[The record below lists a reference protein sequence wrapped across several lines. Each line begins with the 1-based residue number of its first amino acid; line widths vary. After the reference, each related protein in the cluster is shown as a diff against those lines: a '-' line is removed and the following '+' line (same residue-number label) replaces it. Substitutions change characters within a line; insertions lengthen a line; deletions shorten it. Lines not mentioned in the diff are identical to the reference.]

1 MPQPLPNLHHLEL
14 FYHVV
19 KAGGITAAT
28 RSMPYGIQQPA
39 VSGQITSLEKEL
51 GVRLFQRRPFTLT
64 PAGQELYGF
73 IAPFFTKLPEVASKI
88 AGKASCHLRLAAPAM
103 LIREHLP
110 KVLVA
115 LRKSNPRMELSLM
128 EAGQLRTLEL
138 LELEEIDLAIAELEN
153 NAPPGIQC
161 EILAT
166 LPMVLLI
173 PEGVKIPK
181 GGIHDLVDHYPLIR
195 PPANTAVSRLFS
207 KGLERAGL
215 KWDSKIEVTT
225 IDLVQAYVSQG
236 FGIGVSVQAPGV
248 KFAKDIRVLDL
259 NDFPQLI
266 IAGLWR
272 GQIHPL
278 ARKVVDGL
286 KKMAKG

>member
-1 MPQPLPNLHHLEL
+1 MQIVIHHDNSTVDLTIYERSSIRSGDVIAFRMSHHESWEFLKKGRIQKLP
-14 FYHVV
+14 YD
-19 KAGGITAAT
+19 
-28 RSMPYGIQQPA
+28 
-39 VSGQITSLEKEL
+39 
-51 GVRLFQRRPFTLT
+51 LFQYGHLAMVVPS
-64 PAGQELYGF
+64 AGALWIHRSVFYK
-73 IAPFFTKLPEVASKI
+73 AAEVASRI

-115 LRKSNPRMELSLM
+115 LRKSNPQMELSLM

-138 LELEEIDLAIAELEN
+138 LELEEIDLTIAELEN

-161 EILAT
+161 EILAA

-207 KGLERAGL
+207 KGLERTGL
-215 KWDSKIEVTT
+215 K
-225 IDLVQAYVSQG
+225 
-236 FGIGVSVQAPGV
+236 
-248 KFAKDIRVLDL
+248 
-259 NDFPQLI
+259 
-266 IAGLWR
+266 
-272 GQIHPL
+272 
-278 ARKVVDGL
+278 
-286 KKMAKG
+286 